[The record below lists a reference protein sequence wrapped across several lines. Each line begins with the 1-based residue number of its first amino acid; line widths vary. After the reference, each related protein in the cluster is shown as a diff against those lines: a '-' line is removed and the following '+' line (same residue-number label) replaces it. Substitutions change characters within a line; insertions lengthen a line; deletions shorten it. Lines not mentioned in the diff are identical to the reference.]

1 MGTFN
6 NSDWA
11 VVYPSLGCWIISS
24 ETALG
29 DIHLGSPCSGW
40 EEESWNNK
48 ADKFIFILF
57 PLLIYLLPCDGV
69 EGLDILI
76 VEEGGDEVDDVLL
89 QEILCSPTQDRVAC
103 LLFL

>member
-1 MGTFN
+1 MFT
-6 NSDWA
+6 
-11 VVYPSLGCWIISS
+11 
-24 ETALG
+24 
-29 DIHLGSPCSGW
+29 
-40 EEESWNNK
+40 
-48 ADKFIFILF
+48 
-57 PLLIYLLPCDGV
+57 LLIYLLPSDGV

>member
-1 MGTFN
+1 M
-6 NSDWA
+6 
-11 VVYPSLGCWIISS
+11 
-24 ETALG
+24 
-29 DIHLGSPCSGW
+29 
-40 EEESWNNK
+40 
-48 ADKFIFILF
+48 F

-103 LLFL
+103 LLFLWAYA